1 MLPHQSVQINR
12 QMPLGQWPI
21 DQQILIIN
29 HISDQSFPQQVML
42 KAKETKGSEPWRP
55 EQVFDYRLRLHAL
68 SSSLLACSSL
78 VDRPIL

>member
-1 MLPHQSVQINR
+1 MLPHHLFQINR
-12 QMPLGQWPI
+12 QLPLGQWPI

-29 HISDQSFPQQVML
+29 HISDQSFPQQV
-42 KAKETKGSEPWRP
+42 KGQAKETKGSQPWRP
-55 EQVFDYRLRLHAL
+55 EQVFDYRLRLRAL